1 MNPYLSRRH
10 FLYLTGMGALSV
22 ACQTTGEPNQEELP
36 EAGWSYLM
44 DLPFP
49 VQEIYPIL
57 HNGKIHLAG
66 GFLSE
71 GGQITDASA
80 FHQLIDLEEKTVTDL
95 PNLPEKRHHPNLV
108 SHKGKLYLL
117 GGFIPGETGPWNMRA
132 QTWVFEDGAYE
143 TMAEAPNPHAE
154 TVCASLGDY
163 IHVVGGRRMKG
174 TANGTYQDHTDSDQH
189 LRYDPSTDSWTEMA
203 PALTK
208 RNSAAGA
215 VIDDQWYVVGGRTM
229 TDGNVTPTERYDPKT
244 DSWESLAPMPQGQ
257 GGLAAAAIDGKLYA
271 FGGEFFND
279 GGGVYPETWKY
290 DPATDTWEEVEKMKT
305 PRHGLGGVAV
315 NGKIYA
321 IGGATSAGGNGTS
334 TLIEVFTP

>member
-22 ACQTTGEPNQEELP
+22 ACQTTGEPNQEELL
-36 EAGWSYLM
+36 EAGWSYFM

-71 GGQITDASA
+71 GGQITDASS
-80 FHQLIDLEEKTVTDL
+80 FHQLIDLEGKTVTDL

-117 GGFIPGETGPWNMRA
+117 GGFIPRETGPWNMRA
-132 QTWVFEDGAYE
+132 QTWVFENEAYE

-154 TVCASLGDY
+154 TVCTSLGDY

-174 TANGTYQDHTDSDQH
+174 SANGTYQDHTDSDQH
-189 LRYDPSTDSWTEMA
+189 LRYDPSNDNWKEMA

-215 VIDDQWYVVGGRTM
+215 VIDGQWYVVGGRTM
-229 TDGNVTPTERYDPKT
+229 TGGNVTPTERYDPES

-290 DPATDTWEEVEKMKT
+290 DPATDTWEEVEDMKT

-334 TLIEVFTP
+334 TLIEVYTP